1 MMFNIDGN
9 LLPEV
14 LSASLKI
21 LKTQNKSKEEPKLSS
36 T

>member
-1 MMFNIDGN
+1 MVFNIDGN

-14 LSASLKI
+14 LSPSLKI
-21 LKTQNKSKEEPKLSS
+21 LKTQNKLKEVPKLSS